1 MKRWQGDLFFGFSCV
16 YLSDFN
22 SLQKCART
30 KRIPSIFPHV
40 ADNMKC
46 LWFIFTHTQQHGH
59 TIKCR
64 PRWHKFLVQY
74 ENFHAAEI
82 QIRRLVSMR
91 CWTVLPTKRLT
102 EQKEKKDQEQSG
114 SIAWLW
120 FRAQPHSKWHL
131 GPFPRPS
138 SFVWFLVI
146 SLIGSLLRTSVGH
159 VAVTRGSPLCSFVY
173 LMLSSNNISRDTV
186 GFVTDTDTFGPPA
199 CLAFSLG
206 VSAPFCVYC
215 MDGIVFPCPPAFFT
229 RNTRKSNMDFLLSGF
244 QSKYV
249 CMARINL

>member
-1 MKRWQGDLFFGFSCV
+1 MLQRYRYTDWYPWDAGQCYRPKDWRRKR
-16 YLSDFN
+16 
-22 SLQKCART
+22 
-30 KRIPSIFPHV
+30 
-40 ADNMKC
+40 
-46 LWFIFTHTQQHGH
+46 
-59 TIKCR
+59 
-64 PRWHKFLVQY
+64 
-74 ENFHAAEI
+74 E
-82 QIRRLVSMR
+82 
-91 CWTVLPTKRLT
+91 
-102 EQKEKKDQEQSG
+102 KDQEQSG

-186 GFVTDTDTFGPPA
+186 GFVTDTNTFGPPA

-215 MDGIVFPCPPAFFT
+215 MDGIVFPCPPAFFHT
-229 RNTRKSNMDFLLSGF
+229 KYSKIQHGF
-244 QSKYV
+244 SIVWISK
-249 CMARINL
+249 

>member
-1 MKRWQGDLFFGFSCV
+1 MLQRYRYTDWYPWDAGQCYRPKDWRRKR
-16 YLSDFN
+16 
-22 SLQKCART
+22 
-30 KRIPSIFPHV
+30 
-40 ADNMKC
+40 
-46 LWFIFTHTQQHGH
+46 
-59 TIKCR
+59 
-64 PRWHKFLVQY
+64 
-74 ENFHAAEI
+74 E
-82 QIRRLVSMR
+82 
-91 CWTVLPTKRLT
+91 
-102 EQKEKKDQEQSG
+102 KDQEQSG

-186 GFVTDTDTFGPPA
+186 GFVTDTNTFGPPA